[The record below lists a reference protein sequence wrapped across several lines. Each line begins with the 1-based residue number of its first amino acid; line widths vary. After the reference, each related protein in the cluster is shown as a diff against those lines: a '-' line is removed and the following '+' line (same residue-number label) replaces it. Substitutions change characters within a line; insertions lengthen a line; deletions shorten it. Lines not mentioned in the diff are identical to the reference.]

1 MRWTCPKCGKKLEVS
16 NEQLIAND
24 GVIVCP
30 QCLLQ
35 AHQPIPKARITP
47 REDTPRTTA
56 PRRKQQQQSISFDSN
71 EPPEYKPSN
80 TTPPPHKT
88 RMKQAS
94 TSYRY
99 TGLTGSSNNDES
111 KWPAAPKRKTTGKKK
126 SKKKKQDSGMSAW
139 GCMGRTIVFT
149 LVLFAAY
156 VFFGLLLEALQ

>member
-1 MRWTCPKCGKKLEVS
+1 MLWTCPKCGKKLNVS

-35 AHQPIPKARITP
+35 AQQPIPKARVARRTEQPPKRQQPNINF
-47 REDTPRTTA
+47 DTDT
-56 PRRKQQQQSISFDSN
+56 
-71 EPPEYKPSN
+71 PPEYKPS
-80 TTPPPHKT
+80 TPPPPKK

-99 TGLTGSSNNDES
+99 TGLGNDSNKKKAPS
-111 KWPAAPKRKTTGKKK
+111 KKKTKKKKK
-126 SKKKKQDSGMSAW
+126 SKEMGAW
-139 GCMGRTIVFT
+139 GCFWHTIVFT

>member
-1 MRWTCPKCGKKLEVS
+1 MRWTCPKCGKKLEIS

-35 AHQPIPKARITP
+35 ARQPVPKSRV
-47 REDTPRTTA
+47 TTRKATQA
-56 PRRKQQQQSISFDSN
+56 PTTNHTRQSISFDA
-71 EPPEYKPSN
+71 EATTPPEYHQPV
-80 TTPPPHKT
+80 PPPHKP

-99 TGLTGSSNNDES
+99 TGLSGNSNSNSSTQTRR
-111 KWPAAPKRKTTGKKK
+111 KPATTKKKK
-126 SKKKKQDSGMSAW
+126 SKKKHSQGMSAW
-139 GCMGRTIVFT
+139 GCLGRTIVFT

>member
-1 MRWTCPKCGKKLEVS
+1 MRWTCPKCGKRLEVS

-35 AHQPIPKARITP
+35 AHQPVPKARITERDDKP
-47 REDTPRTTA
+47 RPKTA
-56 PRRKQQQQSISFDSN
+56 NRKPQQSISFEN
-71 EPPEYKPSN
+71 NTPPEYKPS
-80 TTPPPHKT
+80 TPPPHKT

-99 TGLTGSSNNDES
+99 TGLSGNSDNGT
-111 KWPAAPKRKTTGKKK
+111 KRPTAPKRQSTGKKK
-126 SKKKKQDSGMSAW
+126 SKKKKNDAGMSPW
-139 GCMGRTIVFT
+139 GCLGRTVVFT
-149 LVLFAAY
+149 LILFAAY

>member
-1 MRWTCPKCGKKLEVS
+1 MRWTCPKCGKKLDIS

-35 AHQPIPKARITP
+35 ARQPIPKTRIRA
-47 REDTPRTTA
+47 REDNSA
-56 PRRKQQQQSISFDSN
+56 PPVPARRQST
-71 EPPEYKPSN
+71 PPEHRQS
-80 TTPPPHKT
+80 TPPPHRT
-88 RMKQAS
+88 LMKQAN

-99 TGLTGSSNNDES
+99 TGLSGNSETPRKNT
-111 KWPAAPKRKTTGKKK
+111 PTKRKS
-126 SKKKKQDSGMSAW
+126 SKKKKKKSSGMSAW
-139 GCMGRTIVFT
+139 GCMGRTVVFT

>member
-1 MRWTCPKCGKKLEVS
+1 MRWTCPKCGKKLEIS

-35 AHQPIPKARITP
+35 AHQPIPKARVTARDDSP
-47 REDTPRTTA
+47 SKPPKRE
-56 PRRKQQQQSISFDSN
+56 QSSISFESTM
-71 EPPEYKPSN
+71 PPEYHP

-88 RMKQAS
+88 RMKQAK

-99 TGLTGSSNNDES
+99 TGLRGNDGNTPS
-111 KWPAAPKRKTTGKKK
+111 TATNKRPTGKKK
-126 SKKKKQDSGMSAW
+126 SKKKKKSKGLSGW

-156 VFFGLLLEALQ
+156 VFFGLILEALQ

>member
-1 MRWTCPKCGKKLEVS
+1 MRWTCPKCGKKLDVS

-35 AHQPIPKARITP
+35 AHPPIPKARITERQDKP
-47 REDTPRTTA
+47 AA
-56 PRRKQQQQSISFDSN
+56 PVGRKRQSIDFDN
-71 EPPEYKPSN
+71 DTPPEYKPS

-99 TGLTGSSNNDES
+99 TGLSGSNNDTPPPTI
-111 KWPAAPKRKTTGKKK
+111 KKKTTGKKK
-126 SKKKKQDSGMSAW
+126 TRKKKKSQGMSAW
-139 GCMGRTIVFT
+139 GCLGRTIVFT
-149 LVLFAAY
+149 MVLFAAY
-156 VFFGLLLEALQ
+156 VFFGLLLEAMQ

>member
-1 MRWTCPKCGKKLEVS
+1 MRWTCPKCGKKLDIS

-24 GVIVCP
+24 GMIVCP

-35 AHQPIPKARITP
+35 AYQPIPQTRDSSRSDKSSQPPKRQDKTIDFDT
-47 REDTPRTTA
+47 DTP
-56 PRRKQQQQSISFDSN
+56 
-71 EPPEYKPSN
+71 PERQPS
-80 TTPPPHKT
+80 TPPPHKT

-99 TGLTGSSNNDES
+99 TGMSGSDNNTS
-111 KWPAAPKRKTTGKKK
+111 QPTNKKKSTGKKK
-126 SKKKKQDSGMSAW
+126 SKKKKKSSDGMSAW
-139 GCMGRTIVFT
+139 GCLGRTIIFT

>member
-1 MRWTCPKCGKKLEVS
+1 MRWTCPKCGKKLEIS

-35 AHQPIPKARITP
+35 ARQPVPKV
-47 REDTPRTTA
+47 RTG
-56 PRRKQQQQSISFDSN
+56 SSSD
-71 EPPEYKPSN
+71 N
-80 TTPPPHKT
+80 TTSRPPKRQKESIRFDTDTTGGRQQPPPHKT

-99 TGLTGSSNNDES
+99 TGLSGSDSS
-111 KWPAAPKRKTTGKKK
+111 TTPPRRKTTTKKT
-126 SKKKKQDSGMSAW
+126 SRKKKKKTDGMSAW
-139 GCMGRTIVFT
+139 GCMGRTIIFT

-156 VFFGLLLEALQ
+156 VFFGLLLQALQ

>member
-35 AHQPIPKARITP
+35 AHQPIPKARITA
-47 REDTPRTTA
+47 REDKERPHTTA
-56 PRRKQQQQSISFDSN
+56 PRRKPQQSISFENST
-71 EPPEYKPSN
+71 PPEYKPS
-80 TTPPPHKT
+80 TPPPHKT
-88 RMKQAS
+88 RMKQAT

-99 TGLTGSSNNDES
+99 TGLTGSNDNDT
-111 KWPAAPKRKTTGKKK
+111 KRPAAPKRKSTGKKK
-126 SKKKKQDSGMSAW
+126 SKKKKQDNGMSAW
-139 GCMGRTIVFT
+139 GCLGRTIVFT

-156 VFFGLLLEALQ
+156 VFFGLLLETLQ

>member
-1 MRWTCPKCGKKLEVS
+1 MRWTCPKCGKKLDVS

-35 AHQPIPKARITP
+35 AHQPIPKAHVTDRVSSKSATQHIPSETIDF
-47 REDTPRTTA
+47 DT
-56 PRRKQQQQSISFDSN
+56 
-71 EPPEYKPSN
+71 PPEYKPS
-80 TTPPPHKT
+80 TPPPHKP

-99 TGLTGSSNNDES
+99 TGMSGSNSSSNTS
-111 KWPAAPKRKTTGKKK
+111 KRKSSSKKK
-126 SKKKKQDSGMSAW
+126 SKKKKNSEGMSAW
-139 GCMGRTIVFT
+139 GCMGRTIIFT

-156 VFFGLLLEALQ
+156 VFFGLLLDALQ

>member
-1 MRWTCPKCGKKLEVS
+1 MRWTCPKCGKKLEIS

-35 AHQPIPKARITP
+35 AQQPIPKARITARQDKSP
-47 REDTPRTTA
+47 TP
-56 PRRKQQQQSISFDSN
+56 PKRKPQQAINFDS
-71 EPPEYKPSN
+71 ETPPEYKP
-80 TTPPPHKT
+80 TTPPPYKT
-88 RMKQAS
+88 RMKQAT

-99 TGLTGSSNNDES
+99 TGMTGSGDTQRPTT
-111 KWPAAPKRKTTGKKK
+111 KKKTTGKKK
-126 SKKKKQDSGMSAW
+126 SNKKKKQEGMSAW
-139 GCMGRTIVFT
+139 GCLSRTVVFT

>member
-1 MRWTCPKCGKKLEVS
+1 MRWTCPKCGKKLDIS

-35 AHQPIPKARITP
+35 AHQPIPKASISTRSNNRATSSP
-47 REDTPRTTA
+47 PK
-56 PRRKQQQQSISFDSN
+56 RKQQNISFENST
-71 EPPEYKPSN
+71 PPEYKAS

-88 RMKQAS
+88 RMKQAT

-99 TGLTGSSNNDES
+99 TGLSGSSDAGTQRSTAN
-111 KWPAAPKRKTTGKKK
+111 KRKTTGKKK
-126 SKKKKQDSGMSAW
+126 SKKKKQAKGMSGW

>member
-1 MRWTCPKCGKKLEVS
+1 MRWTCPKCGKKLDVS

-35 AHQPIPKARITP
+35 AHQPIPKARIT
-47 REDTPRTTA
+47 ERTAEPEPA
-56 PRRKQQQQSISFDSN
+56 PRRKSTETIDFDT
-71 EPPEYKPSN
+71 PPEYKPS
-80 TTPPPHKT
+80 TPPPHKP

-99 TGLTGSSNNDES
+99 TGMSGSNSSSNT
-111 KWPAAPKRKTTGKKK
+111 PKRKPSSKKK
-126 SKKKKQDSGMSAW
+126 SKKKKNSEGMGAW
-139 GCMGRTIVFT
+139 GCMGRTIIFT

-156 VFFGLLLEALQ
+156 VFFGLLLDALQ

>member
-1 MRWTCPKCGKKLEVS
+1 MRWTCPKCGKKLDVS

-35 AHQPIPKARITP
+35 AHQPIPKARIT
-47 REDTPRTTA
+47 ERTAESEPA
-56 PRRKQQQQSISFDSN
+56 PRRKSTETIDFDT
-71 EPPEYKPSN
+71 PPEYKPS
-80 TTPPPHKT
+80 TPPPHKP

-99 TGLTGSSNNDES
+99 TGMSGSNSSSNT
-111 KWPAAPKRKTTGKKK
+111 PKRKPSSKKK
-126 SKKKKQDSGMSAW
+126 SKKKKNSEGMSAW
-139 GCMGRTIVFT
+139 GCMGRTIIFT

>member
-1 MRWTCPKCGKKLEVS
+1 MRWTCPKCGKKLEIS

-35 AHQPIPKARITP
+35 ARQPVPKARV
-47 REDTPRTTA
+47 TPRTTKTDPPA
-56 PRRKQQQQSISFDSN
+56 SSKRRQENISFDT
-71 EPPEYKPSN
+71 ETPPQRQQA
-80 TTPPPHKT
+80 TPPPHRP
-88 RMKQAS
+88 RMKQAN

-99 TGLTGSSNNDES
+99 TGLSGDSNNS
-111 KWPAAPKRKTTGKKK
+111 TTPRRNSGKKK
-126 SKKKKQDSGMSAW
+126 SKKKKASDGMSAW

>member
-1 MRWTCPKCGKKLEVS
+1 MRWTCPKCGKKLDIS

-35 AHQPIPKARITP
+35 AYQPIPKARITT
-47 REDTPRTTA
+47 REDKEGARTTA
-56 PRRKQQQQSISFDSN
+56 PRRKAQQSISFEN
-71 EPPEYKPSN
+71 NTPPEYKPS
-80 TTPPPHKT
+80 TPPPHKT

-99 TGLTGSSNNDES
+99 TGLSGSSDTGTQR
-111 KWPAAPKRKTTGKKK
+111 PATKKKTTGKKK
-126 SKKKKQDSGMSAW
+126 SKKKKQDTGMSGW